1 MCFYMVHNIINDL
14 QLQDDMSISQLEMKL
29 FMMGLGANVK
39 NIRFVDRVTQDNM
52 TLKVEFADSNMS
64 VYDFLKVNNK

>member
-29 FMMGLGANVK
+29 FMMGLGQVLRTYVLW
-39 NIRFVDRVTQDNM
+39 I
-52 TLKVEFADSNMS
+52 E
-64 VYDFLKVNNK
+64 

>member
-14 QLQDDMSISQLEMKL
+14 QLQDDMSMSQLEMKL
-29 FMMGLGANVK
+29 FMMGLGASVK

-52 TLKVEFADSNMS
+52 TLKVDLPIAICRCMTF
-64 VYDFLKVNNK
+64 

>member
-1 MCFYMVHNIINDL
+1 MVHNIINDL
-14 QLQDDMSISQLEMKL
+14 QLQDDMSMSQLEMKL
-29 FMMGLGANVK
+29 FMMGLGVSVK